1 SLDLGRH
8 EDALVAFEVA
18 QSLAPDDHD
27 RRIRL
32 ADLYDGADPK
42 HDDAAI
48 RQHQAILRVDHKR
61 VESYKALRALYLR
74 AGRRHAARAVDD
86 ALATFGVHAPDASKL
101 DALFEPSAVIES
113 PLPALREPPSVPL
126 NNDDWLALARVDVDL
141 QLSVLFALVAPPFAV
156 ERARMRPPM
165 AAPSKEAE
173 VPPQVAKALE
183 PILKLLVTPRP
194 PIYLDREQTAP
205 CKLTIRVR
213 AGVLAP
219 VLMLGR
225 PVIDKKTGELEL
237 AFRLARQLADL
248 RTDRIARLLCPRA
261 GELAQIIENAVA
273 SDDAGTHAARW
284 LTAALHPVELE
295 QVRSIGAKLRE
306 RNVVPMTAAVGW

>member
-1 SLDLGRH
+1 CGTGSASCRSIWAGTRTRSSRSRSRKRSH
-8 EDALVAFEVA
+8 PTITRAG
-18 QSLAPDDHD
+18 SGS
-27 RRIRL
+27 RISTM
-32 ADLYDGADPK
+32 ADPK

-156 ERARMRPPM
+156 ERA
-165 AAPSKEAE
+165 
-173 VPPQVAKALE
+173 
-183 PILKLLVTPRP
+183 
-194 PIYLDREQTAP
+194 
-205 CKLTIRVR
+205 
-213 AGVLAP
+213 
-219 VLMLGR
+219 
-225 PVIDKKTGELEL
+225 
-237 AFRLARQLADL
+237 
-248 RTDRIARLLCPRA
+248 
-261 GELAQIIENAVA
+261 
-273 SDDAGTHAARW
+273 
-284 LTAALHPVELE
+284 
-295 QVRSIGAKLRE
+295 
-306 RNVVPMTAAVGW
+306 